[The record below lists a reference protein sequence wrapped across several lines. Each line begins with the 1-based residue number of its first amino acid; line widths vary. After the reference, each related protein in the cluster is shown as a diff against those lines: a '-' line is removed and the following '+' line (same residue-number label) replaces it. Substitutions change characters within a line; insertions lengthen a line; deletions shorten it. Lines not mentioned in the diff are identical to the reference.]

1 MMALVGFAIGYVV
14 GVQQGKEGMAR
25 LIESWKQIQGSEEF
39 AAAIESGRE
48 LLLGMVK
55 QAKGFGG
62 QHLPPPHEMDA
73 RRHPEGGGALE
84 FDMVTETDQ
93 PERE

>member
-1 MMALVGFAIGYVV
+1 MTNNDDPRGAAMMALVGFAIGYVV

-48 LLLGMVK
+48 VLLGMVK
-55 QAKGFGG
+55 QAFEAGTGMVSGEVK
-62 QHLPPPHEMDA
+62 DVVN
-73 RRHPEGGGALE
+73 RRLRVA
-84 FDMVTETDQ
+84 
-93 PERE
+93 